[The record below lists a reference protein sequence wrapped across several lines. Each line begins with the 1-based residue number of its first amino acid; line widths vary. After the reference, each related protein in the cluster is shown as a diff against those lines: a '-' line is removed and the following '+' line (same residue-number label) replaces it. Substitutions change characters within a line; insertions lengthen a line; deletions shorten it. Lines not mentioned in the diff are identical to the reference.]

1 MWAVFRLILILD
13 ETVESGFHPS
23 FAFAYDTPGN
33 ALGKYAV
40 QISISYK
47 FIWICKQR
55 HLTQFAKRFETVLS
69 GNRIISAVCLL
80 PDP

>member
-40 QISISYK
+40 QSRTNIYFLQI
-47 FIWICKQR
+47 
-55 HLTQFAKRFETVLS
+55 HLDLQAAAFD
-69 GNRIISAVCLL
+69 AVCKTV
-80 PDP
+80 